1 MKIHDLRSPLAVAGF
16 LALLTFHSLAA
27 DVKIV
32 ANPSVKTSFISA
44 GELRS
49 VFLAETTTLRDG
61 SHVEPVFE
69 REGAVHETFITDFLK
84 QTNASLRSHYGE
96 LVFTGR
102 ASMPKSFNSDE
113 EVVSYVA
120 RTRGAIGYVSTS
132 AATDGVKVLDVI
144 SEGGKSERRLLSRIE
159 PEYPDT
165 LRQMHIG
172 GTVRLEV
179 TISPQGSVEALKLL
193 GGNPILG
200 EAAMT
205 AVKQWMYAPAPSA
218 TTTQVTIPFD
228 TPR

>member
-1 MKIHDLRSPLAVAGF
+1 MCHLRSPFAVVGF
-16 LALLTFHSLAA
+16 LAAFTFHSFAT

-32 ANPSVKTSFISA
+32 ANPSVKSDFISV

-49 VFLAETTTLRDG
+49 VFLAETNTLRDG
-61 SHVEPVFE
+61 THVEPVFG
-69 REGAVHETFITDFLK
+69 REGAVHETFIRDFLK

-96 LVFTGR
+96 LVFTGK
-102 ASMPKSFNSDE
+102 ASMPRSFNSDA
-113 EVVSYVA
+113 EVVAYVA

-132 AATDGVKVLDVI
+132 AATDGVKVLDVTF
-144 SEGGKSERRLLSRIE
+144 EGGKSDRKLVTRID
-159 PEYPDT
+159 PEYPDV

-179 TISPQGSVEALKLL
+179 IISPQGRVEALKLL

-205 AVKQWMYAPAPSA
+205 AVKQWTYAPAPS
-218 TTTQVTIPFD
+218 TTTMQVTIPFE